1 MIGLAIFCTLVGGA
15 LGAFLEPTSFAVS
28 VPIAI
33 MGGFIMNEL
42 RIILREIKKTDCK
55 SKEE

>member
-33 MGGFIMNEL
+33 MGGFI
-42 RIILREIKKTDCK
+42 IKAIKDK
-55 SKEE
+55 Q